1 VFKPHIDALLTALLD
16 CFKDESWPVRDA
28 ACVACGFFVAT
39 FPEESQPMFDEL
51 STIWFAHLSD
61 NIFSVRHHSALALA
75 TIYKK
80 APMYQDTL
88 MERFTAHIQ
97 ENIMKA
103 KTDQQNVSKQFS
115 ALKEATTFGVAQPF
129 DENHDN
135 KQMYSCGSLA
145 PKLKR
150 GGGCMDHGFA
160 RECEPWECSDGC
172 IYLLRELSLTGTN
185 TEEFVIKN
193 LQNLADIAYVDHFK
207 HAQNLKENLF
217 KSLKEMISSP

>member
-1 VFKPHIDALLTALLD
+1 LCTKVCSEETQKAVFKPHIDALLTALLD

-80 APMYQDTL
+80 APMYQETL
-88 MERFTAHIQ
+88 MERFTAHIK

-103 KTDQQNVSKQFS
+103 KTD
-115 ALKEATTFGVAQPF
+115 
-129 DENHDN
+129 
-135 KQMYSCGSLA
+135 
-145 PKLKR
+145 
-150 GGGCMDHGFA
+150 
-160 RECEPWECSDGC
+160 
-172 IYLLRELSLTGTN
+172 
-185 TEEFVIKN
+185 
-193 LQNLADIAYVDHFK
+193 
-207 HAQNLKENLF
+207 
-217 KSLKEMISSP
+217 